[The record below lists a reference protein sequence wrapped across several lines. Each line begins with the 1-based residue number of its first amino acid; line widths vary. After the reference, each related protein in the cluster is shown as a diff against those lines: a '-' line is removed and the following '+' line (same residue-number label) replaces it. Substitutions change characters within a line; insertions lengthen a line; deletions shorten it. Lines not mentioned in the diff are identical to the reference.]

1 MWQVIVFAV
10 ALVYLV
16 NDSIVN
22 MNIVYFIIL
31 MIVCA
36 LIASPITM
44 ACIYVFYRIYIHN
57 IQNALTEELVTDW
70 YKQLEQPKET
80 PRGDNHLPIETKSSK
95 LKEDTPLLYT
105 TEQHEGGEFGDF

>member
-1 MWQVIVFAV
+1 MIVFAV

-22 MNIVYFIIL
+22 MNIAYFIIL
-31 MIVCA
+31 MVVCA

-80 PRGDNHLPIETKSSK
+80 SKDQHLPIDTKSSK

-105 TEQHEGGEFGDF
+105 TE